1 MKQIDLIDFSVIRK
15 TFYGRWVIEHGDDYY
30 SGTYTID
37 YTDGLYLDRMDLEWD
52 QDPPED
58 DYEYIESELYKQLH
72 KKLREK
78 HETAYR

>member
-1 MKQIDLIDFSVIRK
+1 MKQIDLIDFSITSE

-30 SGTYTID
+30 SGTYMID